1 MKRLLYPILILILV
15 TLACGPT
22 PATAVP
28 TKVPVKP
35 TPTSGKQLPTA
46 KVVLKPT
53 ATTEVVLK
61 PTATEVPQQPIA
73 TKEVILP
80 TDTESAPVTNYYTEE
95 FDNGTADWMQFVVA
109 GDTTKSYYENTPG
122 RLKFVVPSNE
132 TDVYAENIKFS
143 YSDVLV
149 QANFETTESSSR
161 NGISLFCR
169 KSDKG
174 WYELRVSTMGDRA
187 GFISVYR
194 YDPKLKASGKNPYID
209 LLSSSY
215 KQDSLPVAEILA
227 GFKTNTIGMQCSN
240 KNLTFYANSK
250 PLMHLGLKKAIFVT
264 DDYLTEGTTGIAVE
278 SGSASVPVVIEF
290 EWVSTSAPK

>member
-15 TLACGPT
+15 TLACGPI

-28 TKVPVKP
+28 TQVPAKP
-35 TPTSGKQLPTA
+35 TPTSEKELPTA
-46 KVVLKPT
+46 VKIVLKPTETEVALQPT
-53 ATTEVVLK
+53 ATTEVIA
-61 PTATEVPQQPIA
+61 PTATQSGPS
-73 TKEVILP
+73 T
-80 TDTESAPVTNYYTEE
+80 SYFTEE

-109 GDTTKSYYENTPG
+109 GDTTKSFYENTPG

-132 TDVYAENIKFS
+132 TYVYAENIKYS

-169 KSDKG
+169 KSDRG

-187 GFISVYR
+187 GYINVYR
-194 YDPKLKASGKNPYID
+194 YDPRLKASGKNPYID
-209 LLSSSY
+209 LLSPTY
-215 KQDSLPVAEILA
+215 KQDALPVAEILA
-227 GFKTNTIGMQCSN
+227 GYKTNTIGLQCSN
-240 KNLTFYANSK
+240 KNLTFYANGK
-250 PLMHLGLKKAIFVT
+250 PLMNLRLKKAIFVT
-264 DDYLTEGTTGIAVE
+264 DDYLTEGTTGIGVQ
-278 SGSASVPVVIEF
+278 SSSAAVPVVIEF

>member
-1 MKRLLYPILILILV
+1 MKMKRLIYPILILILV

-28 TKVPVKP
+28 TIVPAKP
-35 TPTSGKQLPTA
+35 TPTSGIQLPTA
-46 KVVLKPT
+46 TTVKVVLKPT
-53 ATTEVVLK
+53 ETEAPPE
-61 PTATEVPQQPIA
+61 PTA

-80 TDTESAPVTNYYTEE
+80 TDTPSAPITNYYTEE

-109 GDTTKSYYENTPG
+109 GDTTKTFYENTPG

-132 TDVYAENIKFS
+132 TYAYAENIKYS
-143 YSDVLV
+143 YSDVLI

-187 GFISVYR
+187 GFIEVYR
-194 YDPKLKASGKNPYID
+194 YDPRLKASGKNPYID
-209 LLSSSY
+209 LLSPTY
-215 KQDSLPVAEILA
+215 KQDALPVAEILA
-227 GFKTNTIGMQCSN
+227 GYKTNTIGLQCSN
-240 KNLTFYANSK
+240 KNLTFYANGK

-264 DDYLTEGTTGIAVE
+264 DDYLTEGTTGIGVE

>member
-28 TKVPVKP
+28 TKVPDKP
-35 TPTSGKQLPTA
+35 TPTSEKVLPTA
-46 KVVLKPT
+46 VKIVLKPTETEVVLKPT
-53 ATTEVVLK
+53 ATTEVI
-61 PTATEVPQQPIA
+61 APIA
-73 TKEVILP
+73 TKEVIAP
-80 TDTESAPVTNYYTEE
+80 TATQSGPSTKYFTEE
-95 FDNGTADWMQFVVA
+95 FDNGVADWMQFVVA
-109 GDTTKSYYENTPG
+109 GDPSKSYYENTPG

-132 TDVYAENIKFS
+132 TYVYSENIKYS

-169 KSDKG
+169 KSDRG

-187 GFISVYR
+187 GFIQVYR

-209 LLSSSY
+209 LLSPSY
-215 KQDSLPVAEILA
+215 KQDTLPVSEILP
-227 GFKTNTIGMQCSN
+227 GYKTNTIGLQCSN
-240 KNLTFYANSK
+240 KNLTFFANGK
-250 PLMHLGLKKAIFVT
+250 PLMHLGLKKAIFIT
-264 DDYLTEGTTGIAVE
+264 DDYLKEGTTGIGVE
-278 SGSASVPVVIEF
+278 SSSAAVPVVIEF